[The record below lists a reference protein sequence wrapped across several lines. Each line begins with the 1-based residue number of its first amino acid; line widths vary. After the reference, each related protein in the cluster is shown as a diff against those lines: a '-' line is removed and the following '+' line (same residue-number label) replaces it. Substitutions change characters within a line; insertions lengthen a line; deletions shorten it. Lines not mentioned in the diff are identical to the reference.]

1 MEPTLALP
9 VPRRIER
16 AGDIE
21 IPTPL
26 AERLLVLM
34 SPGRRGYWFTTTG
47 LRGFGLPE
55 LQTFRV
61 PADVAVA
68 WSWVLTGLGLR
79 MLELWR
85 EAVRGPHAGFVLLP
99 ARVVLTADH
108 VARAYGGRGPEERR
122 AVLRLRF
129 DPPRNP
135 RADAFLTVRP
145 PAGQP
150 SGPYL
155 IGVCDALF
163 DRAPPGRATR
173 LR

>member
-1 MEPTLALP
+1 MEPTLVLP

-16 AGDIE
+16 AGDVE

-34 SPGRRGYWFTTTG
+34 SPGQRGYWFTTTG
-47 LRGFGLPE
+47 LRDFGLPE

-79 MLELWR
+79 ILELWR
-85 EAVRGPHAGFVLLP
+85 QAVRGTHAGFVLLP
-99 ARVVLTADH
+99 AQVVLTADH
-108 VARAYGGRGPEERR
+108 VARAYGERGSEERR

-129 DPPRNP
+129 DPSPNP
-135 RADAFLTVRP
+135 RADSFLTVRP
-145 PAGQP
+145 PPGQP
-150 SGPYL
+150 PGPYL
-155 IGVCDALF
+155 TGVCDALF
-163 DRAPPGRATR
+163 DRAPPR
-173 LR
+173 LWGGLR